1 MSGLFFEKGHSM
13 QPITT
18 NSVVLVVA
26 FSQAL
31 DASLVWPRAN
41 ARQGEQLFV
50 DWFLCQT
57 RGQALL

>member
-1 MSGLFFEKGHSM
+1 M